1 MKFERTDVPGWLEN
15 CSVYQINPRT
25 FSPAGTIAAVTR
37 ELSFLRE
44 LGIRVIYL
52 CPVFKQDDSPDHS
65 YWSIRQLASET
76 ENPKNPYRIDDYFA
90 IDEEYGSME
99 DLKELV
105 EAAHGLGMRV
115 LFDLVYL
122 HIGPFA
128 PILKTHPEFAKQNP
142 DGSFRLGRWNF
153 PLLDFTSDGLR
164 EYLWCNMVYYIS
176 VLDVDGFRCDVGDE
190 VPVDFW
196 NEGRRRIRAVKPDA
210 VLIDEGRRFES
221 MLCAFDA
228 CYGFL
233 WQSTLREFFEGKVAL
248 SKLREVCRTY
258 DETRPA
264 GSLILRA
271 IDNHDTV
278 TDFPTRF
285 ETLAGHDGTEL
296 VQAMHFTLDGIPML
310 YCGGELA
317 DETKLSTFANRFFP
331 GQYHATDREALK
343 NTPAALRRQE
353 VLRRLNSL
361 RETNPALTAWET
373 EWLEVG
379 QEDCV
384 LAYAR
389 RKDKNS
395 VIFVGNFS
403 AQTVSVTLPQ
413 AEGHAVYLGNRA
425 EFGETV
431 TLQPHGYLILTR

>member
-1 MKFERTDVPGWLEN
+1 MKYERADVPGWLEN

-25 FSPAGTIAAVTR
+25 FSPAGTIAAVTQ
-37 ELSFLRE
+37 ELPFLHG

-52 CPVFKQDDSPDHS
+52 CPVFAQDDSADHA
-65 YWSIRQLASET
+65 YWSIRQIASAT
-76 ENPKNPYRIDDYFA
+76 ENPKNPYRIDDYFS

-99 DLKELV
+99 DLKALV
-105 EAAHGLGMRV
+105 KAAHALQMRV

-128 PILKTHPEFAKQNP
+128 PILSTHPEFAKQNP

-164 EYLWCNMVYYIS
+164 EYLWCNMVYYIA

-196 NEGRRRIRAVKPDA
+196 KEGRRRIRAVKPDA

-233 WQSTLREFFEGKVAL
+233 WQSTLREFFEGKAPL
-248 SKLREVCRTY
+248 SKLRDVCRTY

-278 TDFPTRF
+278 TDFPERF
-285 ETLAGHDGTEL
+285 ETLAGHDGTEM
-296 VQAMHFTLDGIPML
+296 VQAMHFTMDGIPML

-317 DETKLSTFANRFFP
+317 DETKLSMFANRFYP
-331 GQYHATDREALK
+331 GEYRATDREALK
-343 NTPAALRRQE
+343 HAPASLRRQE
-353 VLRRLNSL
+353 VVRRLNEL
-361 RETNPALTAWET
+361 RETNPALTAWQTEWVET
-373 EWLEVG
+373 E
-379 QEDCV
+379 QADRV

-389 RKDKNS
+389 HKGENG

-403 AQTVSVTLPQ
+403 GETVSVSLPQ
-413 AEGHAVYLGNRA
+413 SEGYAMYLSNRA
-425 EFGETV
+425 AYAGAV
-431 TLQPHGYLILTR
+431 TLQPYGYLILAK